1 MVDMVPV
8 FVDYFQCFLKSQSR
22 LKQSTDLHL
31 FLNIGTLNS
40 ENNIISGY
48 GTCGNNANNIPV
60 IKIDILQDVHII
72 NLVLDI
78 KTKQQ
83 KLKCEFCYD
92 LFSPFYA
99 INKYFFH

>member
-1 MVDMVPV
+1 MIIFNV
-8 FVDYFQCFLKSQSR
+8 LKSQSR
-22 LKQSTDLHL
+22 LKQNANLHL
-31 FLNIGTLNS
+31 FLNIGTLNRK
-40 ENNIISGY
+40 NNIISGY

-83 KLKCEFCYD
+83 KLMWILLWFI
-92 LFSPFYA
+92 FSFFA
-99 INKYFFH
+99 INKYFFTKINI